1 MAGWQSYV
9 DNLMCDGCCQEAAI
23 VGYCDAKY
31 VWAATAGGVFQSI
44 TPIEI
49 DMIVGKDREGFFTN
63 GLTLGAKKC
72 SVIRDS
78 LYVDGDCTMDIRT
91 KSQGGEPTYNVA
103 VGRAGRA
110 LVIVMGKEGVHGGTL
125 NKKAYE
131 LALYLRR
138 SDVSQHITIWSVSSL
153 FFIGPIFICSLS
165 FYMKLHYCGLGCLVM
180 NFFHMYSV
188 PYYC

>member
-1 MAGWQSYV
+1 
-9 DNLMCDGCCQEAAI
+9 
-23 VGYCDAKY
+23 
-31 VWAATAGGVFQSI
+31 
-44 TPIEI
+44 
-49 DMIVGKDREGFFTN
+49 MIVGKDREGFFTS

-138 SDVSQHITIWSVSSL
+138 SDVSTL
-153 FFIGPIFICSLS
+153 
-165 FYMKLHYCGLGCLVM
+165 
-180 NFFHMYSV
+180 
-188 PYYC
+188 

>member
-44 TPIEI
+44 TPVEI

-131 LALYLRR
+131 LTLYLRR
-138 SDVSQHITIWSVSSL
+138 YPNITIWSVSSL

-180 NFFHMYSV
+180 SFFHMYSV